1 MVLTITLSIF
11 LYLVFIGIT
20 SSILKSVFKWDSF
33 YDDAKIY
40 ICSAFC
46 IFTLPVIIGIL
57 IVRFLIYRTK
67 Y

>member
-20 SSILKSVFKWDSF
+20 SSILKSVFKWDPF
-33 YDDAKIY
+33 YDDFQIY
-40 ICSAFC
+40 ICSVFC

-57 IVRFLIYRTK
+57 IVHFLTYRIK
-67 Y
+67 H